1 MASVLD
7 AFRGRD
13 RKKHTFLTAAVP
25 DEVYQSWI
33 DELESLPLKQRR
45 KWKTKVDRSDGS
57 TQTIRF
63 EKKGFYAYYLNQR
76 IVCASVSQCNE
87 LREANLMST
96 HVQYE
101 QMFSMDY
108 RSFCDF
114 HDEQMAAAQTGNHQ
128 PRNHAVRVP
137 TRAGEPVRG

>member
-1 MASVLD
+1 MHSVEETE
-7 AFRGRD
+7 
-13 RKKHTFLTAAVP
+13 KHTFMTAAVP

-57 TQTIRF
+57 RQTIRF
-63 EKKGFYAYYLNQR
+63 ENKRGFYAYYLNQR

-101 QMFSMDY
+101 HMFSMDY
-108 RSFCDF
+108 
-114 HDEQMAAAQTGNHQ
+114 QI
-128 PRNHAVRVP
+128 VL
-137 TRAGEPVRG
+137 

>member
-1 MASVLD
+1 MK
-7 AFRGRD
+7 F
-13 RKKHTFLTAAVP
+13 
-25 DEVYQSWI
+25 
-33 DELESLPLKQRR
+33 
-45 KWKTKVDRSDGS
+45 TKVGS
-57 TQTIRF
+57 TNLKASPASSGKNGRPKLTEVMVVHRQF
-63 EKKGFYAYYLNQR
+63 DLKKKDGFYAYYLNQR
-76 IVCASVSQCNE
+76 IVCASVSQCNT